1 MPGIISAVI
10 NQQNQSFLRGEF
22 NAVSAN
28 YLCKDDCICLR
39 RHRKSKLVHSNGKKC
54 CRSQRKGYYMKH
66 LKTGNSHNLNRH
78 ILDYTHISRSLHLVL
93 TQSISGLKYSSPLPI
108 FTLNYGSPKTII
120 SSLVSSYKEKQN
132 SKNFGNLVASL
143 MLRCLHVNALCFLLQ
158 SPHKTPGDL
167 SSLNSTVRTSP
178 TLQP

>member
-39 RHRKSKLVHSNGKKC
+39 RQRKYKLVHSNGKKC

-66 LKTGNSHNLNRH
+66 LKTVNSHNLNRY
-78 ILDYTHISRSLHLVL
+78 ILDYTRISRSLHLVV

-108 FTLNYGSPKTII
+108 FTLNYGSPKQLLAPLSVVT
-120 SSLVSSYKEKQN
+120 K
-132 SKNFGNLVASL
+132 KNRI
-143 MLRCLHVNALCFLLQ
+143 LRTLGTWLLH
-158 SPHKTPGDL
+158 
-167 SSLNSTVRTSP
+167 
-178 TLQP
+178 